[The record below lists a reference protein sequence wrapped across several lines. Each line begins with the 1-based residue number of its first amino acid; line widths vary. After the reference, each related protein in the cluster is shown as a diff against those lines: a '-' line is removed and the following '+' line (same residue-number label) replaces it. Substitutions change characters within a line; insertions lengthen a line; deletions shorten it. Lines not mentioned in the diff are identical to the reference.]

1 MSEWIQSTFT
11 YAAPDG
17 SYAATVLG
25 YVKYPWGIDQRT
37 SRAWHITHLPSG
49 FSVQRMRLHTLR
61 DAQAMVAALEKL
73 PVRWNRVGKR
83 GLKGYPKEVRDAA
96 KAIAEGR

>member
-1 MSEWIQSTFT
+1 MSEWKKDTFT
-11 YAAPDG
+11 YAAPD
-17 SYAATVLG
+17 YAATVLG
-25 YVKYPWGIDQRT
+25 YVKYPWGIDQRWL
-37 SRAWHITHLPSG
+37 RDWRITHLPSG
-49 FSVQRMRLHTLR
+49 FSGQKMRLHTLR

-83 GLKGYPKEVRDAA
+83 GLKCYPKEVRNAA